1 MMKKWFNKYGL
12 YLSVIILISG
22 LVYIFREEISRF
34 CIDHYVDP
42 FFSKIPNHNL
52 WIFAWVIVMA
62 SVIGFWI
69 CKKEWNRCVIN
80 REKYLY
86 IASGFIFI
94 LLLYIFVLESKITL
108 HSVYG
113 SPNDNCFF
121 YYSTSYIGIFCI
133 ILFITEF
140 CLYIRYLWN
149 KNRKMKSKDVYPYIM
164 DSPTT
169 EDSFKRSDYAKVL
182 LDKIFATIEANN
194 QKKPKKG
201 DAKGD
206 DKSGGESKTESS
218 GNTDDNE
225 NKIKNEGSFVINISE
240 TYGYGKSSFL
250 LLLKKQADEYARKN
264 QIVLFEYKPW
274 LCDSPQKIISE
285 FFKLLNENLSKFI
298 PHIGK
303 TINEYVRQLSD
314 YYSSKNPI
322 VYVISN
328 CFKEQS
334 SILKERKQLKKDV
347 KSLKI
352 PIVVLIDEVD
362 RMHDDELM
370 TLLSLLRNTADFT
383 NVFYI
388 LAADIDYVKQVLKQ
402 KGITDSE
409 SYIKKFINFEFLI
422 PGFDVDI
429 MNKKGYEM
437 LHAILEHAKE
447 HFVMNDNNFVS
458 NNEDIITKGF
468 LFQKEK
474 WNSWF
479 TNIRDMKRFF
489 NNYSMAIDSYI
500 DINKDKNGHLAED
513 FNLTDLFY
521 IELLKYLYEPIYK
534 TLRDNEDKLMTLR
547 PNDSSDPLRNQGRY
561 KLKEKIEET
570 IKGIFDASSSFE
582 WRKRQ
587 NQTNQD
593 SKQENTQKP
602 KAKSTCGTISDFLS
616 KENPEELAATILSNL
631 FNGDV
636 YHLDENSI
644 CYQDAYFRYFSYRFK
659 NDMISNGEVKRLMF
673 DLSVDEYK
681 DEVKLIKGKKPSFEH
696 RLSLIVYTENEKS
709 QKIDFIKKLFIFFDE
724 FYRPNNRGSEDPYIL
739 YIYNVIIVWF
749 SKITQNNF
757 DIDEL
762 RNDMRKLILTDS
774 HYDLLST
781 LLKKMDEHKE
791 NLIFYNSD
799 ILYWCSLLIY
809 RSLNDEQNTLPDNM
823 KKDIKDILNNSMF
836 SSENVF
842 KWLTSIVKLE
852 NEYFAWNDNYI
863 NDIFKDNNKNSKDRA
878 IDLTSIIK
886 ISKEN
891 LQREYITNGEEM
903 RNDLMSLLKMED
915 ISNEKAEE
923 HPFLGYVEK
932 VNKEYQHE

>member
-1 MMKKWFNKYGL
+1 MKNYNYYDKYSETML
-12 YLSVIILISG
+12 YKRKNFIPEIRRFLRYILSHPLKVTVIIFLVGIIPICVDDIIGNSYVKNFFSRISDNKLMCVWIFGIISG
-22 LVYIFREEISRF
+22 IYIWLYNKEKNMIKYPKGRYLTEIFLFLLSL
-34 CIDHYVDP
+34 Y
-42 FFSKIPNHNL
+42 FFFIKYNKLQDSKYS
-52 WIFAWVIVMA
+52 F
-62 SVIGFWI
+62 
-69 CKKEWNRCVIN
+69 
-80 REKYLY
+80 LY
-86 IASGFIFI
+86 IYVLEIF
-94 LLLYIFVLESKITL
+94 IFVLIGELILKKTRIKESKAE
-108 HSVYG
+108 S
-113 SPNDNCFF
+113 
-121 YYSTSYIGIFCI
+121 
-133 ILFITEF
+133 
-140 CLYIRYLWN
+140 
-149 KNRKMKSKDVYPYIM
+149 KNVYPYII

-194 QKKPKKG
+194 QKK
-201 DAKGD
+201 
-206 DKSGGESKTESS
+206 SK
-218 GNTDDNE
+218 NE
-225 NKIKNEGSFVINISE
+225 EGSFVINISE
-240 TYGYGKSSFL
+240 SYGYGKSSFL
-250 LLLKKQADEYARKN
+250 LLLRDQANEYARKN
-264 QIVLFEYKPW
+264 QMVLFEYKPW

-285 FFKLLNENLSKFI
+285 FFKLLNENLSKFF

-303 TINEYVRQLSD
+303 TINKYVRQLSD

-334 SILKERKQLKKDV
+334 SIWKEREQLRNKMEL
-347 KSLKI
+347 LKI

-570 IKGIFDASSSFE
+570 IKGIFDASSSFK

-587 NQTNQD
+587 NPTNQD

-823 KKDIKDILNNSMF
+823 KKDIKDILNISMF

>member
-1 MMKKWFNKYGL
+1 MALKKIELKKENNKYTLYISWIALIIFIAGLICIFIDMIIEKDIKWFIN
-12 YLSVIILISG
+12 
-22 LVYIFREEISRF
+22 
-34 CIDHYVDP
+34 P
-42 FFSKIPNHNL
+42 FFSKIPDHSI
-52 WIFAWVIVMA
+52 WIGIWILMISVGICAVI
-62 SVIGFWI
+62 IF
-69 CKKEWNRCVIN
+69 KEWGKKTIPKVRYFWKLTFIILNIVF
-80 REKYLY
+80 YLY
-86 IASGFIFI
+86 TLNTSN
-94 LLLYIFVLESKITL
+94 ESKI
-108 HSVYG
+108 
-113 SPNDNCFF
+113 FF
-121 YYSTSYIGIFCI
+121 YTVSKHPNYNCLWYGWSSYISEIWLCIIIMEI
-133 ILFITEF
+133 ILFI
-140 CLYIRYLWN
+140 RYYHN
-149 KNRKMKSKDVYPYIM
+149 KHKDNKIGNSAVYPYLM
-164 DSPTT
+164 DSPTKK
-169 EDSFKRSDYAKVL
+169 DDFNRSDYAKVL
-182 LDKIFATIEANN
+182 LDKIFGTIEANN
-194 QKKPKKG
+194 KKDSEK
-201 DAKGD
+201 D
-206 DKSGGESKTESS
+206 
-218 GNTDDNE
+218 
-225 NKIKNEGSFVINISE
+225 EGSFVINISE
-240 TYGYGKSSFL
+240 SYGYGKSSFL
-250 LLLKKQADEYARKN
+250 LLLKDQANVYTNKN
-264 QIVLFEYKPW
+264 QMVLFEYKPW

-285 FFKLLNENLSKFI
+285 FFKLLNENLSKFF

-303 TINEYVRQLSD
+303 TINKYVRQLSD

-334 SILKERKQLKKDV
+334 SILKEKKQLRKDV
-347 KSLKI
+347 ESLKI

-362 RMHDDELM
+362 RLHDDELM

-429 MNKKGYEM
+429 MNKKGYEI

-458 NNEDIITKGF
+458 NNEYIITKGF
-468 LFQKEK
+468 LFQKEN

-561 KLKEKIEET
+561 KLEEKIEET
-570 IKGIFDASSSFE
+570 IKGIFDASSSFK

-587 NQTNQD
+587 NPTNQD

-602 KAKSTCGTISDFLS
+602 KVKSTCGTISDFLS
-616 KENPEELAATILSNL
+616 KENPEELAARILSNL

-673 DLSVDEYK
+673 DLSVEEYK

-724 FYRPNNRGSEDPYIL
+724 FYRPNNRGSGDPYIY

-781 LLKKMDEHKE
+781 LLEKMDEYKE
-791 NLIFYNSD
+791 NLIFDNSD
-799 ILYWCSLLIY
+799 ILYWCSLLIN

-823 KKDIKDILNNSMF
+823 KKDIKDILNISMF

-891 LQREYITNGEEM
+891 LQREGITNGEEM

-915 ISNEKAEE
+915 ISKEKAEE
-923 HPFLGYVEK
+923 HPFLGYVER
-932 VNKEYQHE
+932 VNKEYLHE